1 MKEKKEPASMEGEK
15 IRVGTAL
22 IKQLSSSFYP
32 KTYMIFDELV
42 SNSRDAGATEVK
54 LGIYK
59 DHIEVDDN
67 GDGMDR
73 AELVKF
79 FYISSTHK
87 AQKTERYVR
96 GVKRDIIGKFGIGKI
111 SMYQICNKF
120 RIESWRDGVLSYADF
135 NFAEFEKSE
144 YIDNFFLDV
153 KSKPTDKKG
162 SGTKILM
169 TELKLERKIR
179 FREIRKNLQMNLPL
193 SHDFKLILAHY
204 DQANPLVLE
213 TGNMVQGTPKRFN

>member
-67 GDGMDR
+67 GDGMESFT
-73 AELVKF
+73 AL
-79 FYISSTHK
+79 YITSLLIEK
-87 AQKTERYVR
+87 L
-96 GVKRDIIGKFGIGKI
+96 
-111 SMYQICNKF
+111 F
-120 RIESWRDGVLSYADF
+120 RR
-135 NFAEFEKSE
+135 
-144 YIDNFFLDV
+144 
-153 KSKPTDKKG
+153 
-162 SGTKILM
+162 
-169 TELKLERKIR
+169 
-179 FREIRKNLQMNLPL
+179 
-193 SHDFKLILAHY
+193 LAGY
-204 DQANPLVLE
+204 
-213 TGNMVQGTPKRFN
+213 QGTVAFLALNGHLR